1 MYYVINRLS
10 GLIFC
15 KNLLIS
21 NKPVKIVLRN
31 LTEIQASNLA
41 KQNLKFKRGYSGN
54 TGYRPI
60 SFVTKHYSGYTP
72 CHI

>member
-1 MYYVINRLS
+1 MYYVIDRFS

-15 KNLLIS
+15 KNLMIS

-31 LTEIQASNLA
+31 LTEFQESNLA

-54 TGYRPI
+54 TVR
-60 SFVTKHYSGYTP
+60 
-72 CHI
+72 CRL